1 MRPLLT
7 IVLLS
12 ALCQGCFVFDEL
24 DKGEEIMRQHR
35 PKNIDEAAPEPA
47 PDRSTKDAEPAGA
60 LAFVTGLADR
70 VMGWWSDLRDP
81 APAERAVDDVVVRCE
96 LPERT
101 QFTRKS
107 DCIVRGGRV
116 L

>member
-1 MRPLLT
+1 MRQLLCIALVGT
-7 IVLLS
+7 
-12 ALCQGCFVFDEL
+12 LCQGCFVFDEL

-35 PKNIDEAAPEPA
+35 PKNIDEVEAEPA
-47 PDRSTKDAEPAGA
+47 PTTRPKRKDDAGM
-60 LAFVTGLADR
+60 LAFAKGLPGRAL
-70 VMGWWSDLRDP
+70 GWWEELQEPDP
-81 APAERAVDDVVVRCE
+81 EDRPVDEVVRCE
-96 LPERT
+96 LPERI